1 MSRIHSTHLNR
12 KYFGASIYDIIQ
24 QRPYYFLFK
33 LKICFFNTRF
43 LFNRDCVHEILGH
56 MPLFGDASFAQFSQ
70 EIGLVSLGANEDD
83 LDKLAAVCIT
93 KYILNT
99 NVQYVILY

>member
-1 MSRIHSTHLNR
+1 
-12 KYFGASIYDIIQ
+12 
-24 QRPYYFLFK
+24 
-33 LKICFFNTRF
+33 
-43 LFNRDCVHEILGH
+43 

-99 NVQYVILY
+99 NV